1 MVPAPAMQSSAQIVT
16 FPVLDAPALLT
27 DTASI
32 GCPLQPDDLSHPQP
46 ARILALYEWWM
57 SRLLQL
63 QAEDIKRAAEA
74 QLDQL
79 EHPEIYREAMYLG
92 VFTIALNQL
101 LIPSGVHD
109 FTVRDLTLPRPDRL
123 RYILSAV
130 INFYFF
136 AEEQGERVLR
146 PLQDEMTELA
156 QEEVALIEENQKLRD
171 RIEEETARRLE
182 NQAKMAAYRPEEE
195 RNTEMMKAAHR
206 AIDDHGAQ
214 KRALKL
220 DCEELRRRLTDLQQE
235 NSNIDLAIMD
245 LRGQII
251 SSPEKLRGKID
262 EMQDQL
268 NREKEMFQE
277 TEVKERQTQSKINAL
292 TQYSQELNSCIRI
305 LDDWSVDVDKLRDA
319 ELRLGEH
326 EDHLRNLE
334 AEQSDLKD
342 RIELLERRISNG
354 REELTRMKDKMERKR
369 EAAKGRK
376 RDLELQ
382 HAASVEEK
390 RHLDDEAF
398 KKNLEAQAVEQHIR
412 DMYASLNT
420 ELDKGEKAFKRI
432 KEQITLYSIRLN
444 KALDSINELNALDP
458 EL

>member
-1 MVPAPAMQSSAQIVT
+1 M
-16 FPVLDAPALLT
+16 
-27 DTASI
+27 
-32 GCPLQPDDLSHPQP
+32 
-46 ARILALYEWWM
+46 
-57 SRLLQL
+57 
-63 QAEDIKRAAEA
+63 
-74 QLDQL
+74 
-79 EHPEIYREAMYLG
+79 
-92 VFTIALNQL
+92 
-101 LIPSGVHD
+101 
-109 FTVRDLTLPRPDRL
+109 TLPRPDRL

-171 RIEEETARRLE
+171 RIEEETCVTAGGRSRSRLGVLTSAAHRARRLE

-292 TQYSQELNSCIRI
+292 TQYSQVRQRFTRSQTPAVADFPRPMYRSSTRAFASSTIGPWMSTSYAMPSCA
-305 LDDWSVDVDKLRDA
+305 SASTKTTCA
-319 ELRLGEH
+319 T
-326 EDHLRNLE
+326 
-334 AEQSDLKD
+334 LK
-342 RIELLERRISNG
+342 RS
-354 REELTRMKDKMERKR
+354 
-369 EAAKGRK
+369 
-376 RDLELQ
+376 
-382 HAASVEEK
+382 
-390 RHLDDEAF
+390 
-398 KKNLEAQAVEQHIR
+398 
-412 DMYASLNT
+412 SL
-420 ELDKGEKAFKRI
+420 I
-432 KEQITLYSIRLN
+432 
-444 KALDSINELNALDP
+444 
-458 EL
+458 